1 MDEAAMPRKLPSEAE
16 LMRYKGYAVQE
27 IGGRDRKEAIEKA
40 FAFMDAHSKGRK
52 TTAAERY
59 EVIRVRNL
67 GFSSKEGSI
76 PWWAVHYRLKRRS
89 EQ

>member
-1 MDEAAMPRKLPSEAE
+1 MKPLPSEAE

-27 IGGRDRKEAIEKA
+27 IGGRDRKDAIARA

-59 EVIRVRNL
+59 EVYRVRFL
-67 GFSSKEGSI
+67 GFSSKDGSAN
-76 PWWAVHYRLKRRS
+76 WWAVHYRLKRRALA
-89 EQ
+89 